1 LAVTAGVSP
10 CRDARRA
17 DELERERPAVARV
30 GYGVRQRPE
39 EAAMRGRVPGRPT
52 KWIVAT
58 VNQRFPLGKPG
69 VTFEV
74 WRKWKKVDKKMGT
87 LTVSVGGVRWLTS
100 HGKKTRRRSWAEL
113 RDFLEAD

>member
-1 LAVTAGVSP
+1 
-10 CRDARRA
+10 
-17 DELERERPAVARV
+17 
-30 GYGVRQRPE
+30 
-39 EAAMRGRVPGRPT
+39 MRGRVPGRPT

-87 LTVSVGGVRWLTS
+87 LTVSVGGVRWLTA
-100 HGKKTRRRSWAEL
+100 HGKKTRRRTWGEL
-113 RDFLEAD
+113 RDFLESD